1 MPPIITNKEKEID
14 GCNVSVMWRLPTRS
28 ACSVTYTI
36 RYREIKTFM
45 NDSDPGWI
53 VIHNVTN
60 TYHTIPLDCD
70 KEYEIAVTAGSTSGW
85 STSWRVKTKSGMTVH
100 YVWLRLLLNLKI
112 CHCPYWEKNTQFAL
126 ICLCAA
132 N

>member
-14 GCNVSVMWRLPTRS
+14 GCNVTVMWRLPTRS

-112 CHCPYWEKNTQFAL
+112 CDCPYWEKIQNL
-126 ICLCAA
+126 H
-132 N
+132 

>member
-14 GCNVSVMWRLPTRS
+14 GCNVSVMWRLPTSS
-28 ACSVTYTI
+28 ACSLTYTI
-36 RYREIKTFM
+36 RYREIKKFM

-60 TYHTIPLDCD
+60 TFHKIPLDCD

-85 STSWRVKTKSGMTVH
+85 STSWRVKTKSGLTVLN
-100 YVWLRLLLNLKI
+100 VWLRLLLNIKI
-112 CHCPYWEKNTQFAL
+112 CDCPYW
-126 ICLCAA
+126 
-132 N
+132 

>member
-14 GCNVSVMWRLPTRS
+14 GCNVSVMWRLPTIS

-45 NDSDPGWI
+45 NDTDPGWI
-53 VIHNVTN
+53 VIQNVTS
-60 TYHTIPLDCD
+60 TYHTIPLNCD

-85 STSWRVKTKSGMTVH
+85 STSWRVKTKSGMAVY
-100 YVWLRLLLNLKI
+100 YVWLKLLLNLKI
-112 CHCPYWEKNTQFAL
+112 CDCR
-126 ICLCAA
+126 
-132 N
+132 